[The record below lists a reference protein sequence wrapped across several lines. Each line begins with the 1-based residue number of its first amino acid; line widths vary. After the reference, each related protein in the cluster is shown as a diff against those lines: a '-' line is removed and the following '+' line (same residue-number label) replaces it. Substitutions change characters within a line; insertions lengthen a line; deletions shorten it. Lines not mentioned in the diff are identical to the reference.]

1 MIPKR
6 LKDARLRAGLTQEK
20 LGKVRI

>member
-20 LGKVRI
+20 LGKVRT

>member
-20 LGKVRI
+20 LGVMA

>member
-20 LGKVRI
+20 L

>member
-20 LGKVRI
+20 LGVMAG

>member
-20 LGKVRI
+20 LG